1 MQKKPCME
9 KEIIWY
15 QGNREINVLEGDQN
29 QQLKE
34 NKWWLTCEISNW

>member
-1 MQKKPCME
+1 ME
-9 KEIIWY
+9 KEIVCY

-34 NKWWLTCEISNW
+34 NKW

>member
-1 MQKKPCME
+1 ME
-9 KEIIWY
+9 KEIIGY

-34 NKWWLTCEISNW
+34 NKW

>member
-1 MQKKPCME
+1 ME

-29 QQLKE
+29 QQQR
-34 NKWWLTCEISNW
+34 EINGD